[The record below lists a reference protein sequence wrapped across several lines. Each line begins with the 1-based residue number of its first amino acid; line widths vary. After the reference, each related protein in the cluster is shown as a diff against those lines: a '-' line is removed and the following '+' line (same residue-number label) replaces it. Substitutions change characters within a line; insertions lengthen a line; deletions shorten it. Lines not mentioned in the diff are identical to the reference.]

1 MNNLFLSNIL
11 DVTMLAICIFIA
23 VRVFYVYPTVRSQRI
38 LILGLS
44 MGIITFTAIA
54 DLISSNLPSAAHVE
68 WFLYFGQA
76 IALLFIFLSLP
87 RDSEGYLQKVI
98 LIQTFASILLIC
110 LALLSFVLPDI
121 PNDLTREILGS
132 IRFLICIGICFYYIS
147 GFLQKQSRFGLLMFL
162 CFLLL
167 GIGFLLDVQQYL
179 APQHAELFDALGDI
193 GRLLGFLSLL
203 AAVVIG

>member
-54 DLISSNLPSAAHVE
+54 DLISSNLPSATHVE

>member
-54 DLISSNLPSAAHVE
+54 DLISSNLPSATHVE

-121 PNDLTREILGS
+121 PNDLIREILGS

>member
-11 DVTMLAICIFIA
+11 DVAMLAICIFI
-23 VRVFYVYPTVRSQRI
+23 VIRVFYVYPAVRSQRI

-54 DLISSNLPSAAHVE
+54 DLISSNIPNVIHVE

-87 RDSEGYLQKVI
+87 RDSESYLQKVV

-121 PNDLTREILGS
+121 PNDLTREVLGS

-147 GFLQKQSRFGLLMFL
+147 GYLQKQSRFGLLMFS

-203 AAVVIG
+203 GAVVIG

>member
-11 DVTMLAICIFIA
+11 DVTMLAICIFIV

-54 DLISSNLPSAAHVE
+54 DLISSNIASAAHVE
-68 WFLYFGQA
+68 WFLYFGQT

-87 RDSEGYLQKVI
+87 RDSESYLQKVI

-121 PNDLTREILGS
+121 PNNLTRDILGS

-147 GFLQKQSRFGLLMFL
+147 GLLQKQSRFGLLMFS

-203 AAVVIG
+203 GAVVIG